1 MPKDYQEIERIV
13 EDFLDKFPVRN
24 PEIEPTIKDWL
35 RTTLTTYGNA
45 RELQGVEKVIE
56 EYDNWTKKVF
66 VAHPELKDEILLF
79 SQSLKAQLP
88 AEPLPERPLNNERE

>member
-56 EYDNWTKKVF
+56 MCEELRGDWDNIERDK
-66 VAHPELKDEILLF
+66 ALDDLIH
-79 SQSLKAQLP
+79 SLKAQLP